1 MKCFSKKSLLITLIA
16 LGVGIALLI
25 AFKKAELAV
34 LLPFLPLVLCGAMCL
49 SMIFMNHGNSK

>member
-16 LGVGIALLI
+16 LVAGLALLI
-25 AFKKAELAV
+25 VFQKAELAV

-49 SMIFMNHGNSK
+49 SMIFMNHRN